1 MKNIIKYTAMAALT
15 LFAVGCSDEFLE
27 KEPTQFLTQAQVT
40 EAAAVNPEVI
50 AGSMAGIYSLMY
62 QTGTGGTTGHD
73 DFGQKGYEI
82 ELDMLSGNM
91 ALSANTYGWYRD
103 VTQLT
108 LMNDFTNTGLHYQPW
123 RYYYRLIR
131 SANTVIDGLGGQD
144 VTPELAENK
153 YVMGQAKTMRAHSY
167 FYLTQLF
174 SIEYNPTQEILPIY
188 TNTQQQNQPK
198 SPASDVFDLIVKD
211 LEEGIT
217 LMDGYVRPSKTEV
230 DVNIAKVI
238 LAYVLAYRAQGNDLE
253 RAKTLTSEV
262 ITTGGYPLTTAT
274 QLAYDATVPGS
285 GGFNDVNTP
294 SWMWGMDL
302 TSDQG
307 LNLISWWGQIDY
319 YTYSYA
325 AFGDVKAIDRALY
338 DQIPVDDVR
347 KTQFNAGAGTFALIP
362 FRKFFDPARVQAQQR
377 FILTDYLYM
386 RIDEVY
392 LLNAEVAARSGDEGT
407 ARTRLKELLDDRI
420 PDTDYIDG
428 LSGNALQREIYLQ
441 NRIELWGE
449 GKSYLAMKRNKYDVV
464 RGSNWIFSPN
474 ITVPYNDPRLTFSI
488 PQSEIQNNPVITEGN
503 K

>member
-1 MKNIIKYTAMAALT
+1 MKSIIKYTAMSLLT
-15 LFAVGCSDEFLE
+15 LFAVSCGDDFLE
-27 KEPTQFLTQAQVT
+27 KEPTQFLTQAQVS
-40 EAAAVNPEVI
+40 EAAALNPEVI

-73 DFGQKGYEI
+73 DFGQKGYDI

-91 ALSANTYGWYRD
+91 ALSVNTYGWYRD
-103 VTQLT
+103 ITQLT
-108 LMNDFTNTGLHYQPW
+108 LMNDFTSTGLHYQPW
-123 RYYYRLIR
+123 RYYYRIIR

-174 SIEYNPTQEILPIY
+174 SIEYDATQEILPIY
-188 TNTQQQNQPK
+188 TNTLQQNQAK
-198 SPASDVFDLIVKD
+198 SSTADVFDLIVKD

-230 DVNIAKVI
+230 DANIAKVI
-238 LAYVLAYRAQGNDLE
+238 LAYALAYRAQGNDLQ
-253 RAKTLTSEV
+253 RAKDMTNEV
-262 ITTGGYPLTTAT
+262 INTAGFPLTTT
-274 QLAYDATVPGS
+274 EQLAHPGVGS
-285 GGFNDVNTP
+285 GFNNLSTP

-325 AFGDVKAIDRALY
+325 AFGDVKAIDNALY
-338 DQIPVDDVR
+338 AQIPADDIR
-347 KTQFNAGAGTFALIP
+347 KTQFNAGAGTFNLIP

-377 FILTDYLYM
+377 FILTDYIYM

-392 LLNAEVAARSGDEGT
+392 LLCAEVAARSGDEGT
-407 ARTRLKELLDDRI
+407 ARTRLKELLAARI
-420 PDTDYIDG
+420 PDTSYIDG
-428 LSGNALQREIYLQ
+428 LSSNALQQEIYLQ
-441 NRIELWGE
+441 TRIELWGE
-449 GKSYLAMKRNKYDVV
+449 GKTYLAMKRNKFDMV
-464 RGSNWIFSPN
+464 RGSNWVFSPN
-474 ITVPYNDPRLTFSI
+474 ITLPYDDPRLTYSI
-488 PQSEIQNNPVITEGN
+488 PQNEIQNNPLLSEGN